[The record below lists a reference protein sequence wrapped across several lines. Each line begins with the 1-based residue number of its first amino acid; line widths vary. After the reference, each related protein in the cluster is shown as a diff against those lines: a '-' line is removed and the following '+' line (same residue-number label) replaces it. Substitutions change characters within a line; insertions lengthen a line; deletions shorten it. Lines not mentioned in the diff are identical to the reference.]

1 MCLYRIAQEALRNI
15 AKHSRAREAWVAL
28 TATDDGI
35 LLSIEDTGVGF
46 SSDQTRGKLGLGLD
60 SMEERA
66 RLIGGEFTIRSE
78 PGKGTFGRSLGPM
91 FRGDAMKKARVLV
104 ADDHRILAE
113 GLRSLLEPEFE
124 LVDIVEDGRAL
135 VARARELSPDVIV
148 ADITMPLLNGIEAIR
163 QLKKADVPAK
173 VVFLTMHQDVTYA
186 AKAFELG
193 ASGFVL
199 KHSAPSELVTAIREA
214 LAGRTYVTP
223 LIAGELM
230 QAYRERAP
238 TGKTRRST

>member
-1 MCLYRIAQEALRNI
+1 
-15 AKHSRAREAWVAL
+15 
-28 TATDDGI
+28 
-35 LLSIEDTGVGF
+35 
-46 SSDQTRGKLGLGLD
+46 
-60 SMEERA
+60 
-66 RLIGGEFTIRSE
+66 
-78 PGKGTFGRSLGPM
+78 M
-91 FRGDAMKKARVLV
+91 FREDAMKRARVLL

-113 GLRSLLEPEFE
+113 GLRSLLEPEFD
-124 LVDIVEDGRAL
+124 LVDIVEDGRTL
-135 VARARELSPDVIV
+135 VTRARELSPDVIV
-148 ADITMPLLNGIEAIR
+148 VDITMPLLNGLEAIQ
-163 QLKKADVPAK
+163 QLKKAAVPAK

-230 QAYRERAP
+230 QAYRDGA
-238 TGKTRRST
+238 GRRQDPAVDLTPRQREALQLFAEGRSAKEVAAILQISPRTAEFHKASILKMLGIRTTAELAQYAVRHGIIAS

>member
-1 MCLYRIAQEALRNI
+1 MLREN
-15 AKHSRAREAWVAL
+15 
-28 TATDDGI
+28 
-35 LLSIEDTGVGF
+35 
-46 SSDQTRGKLGLGLD
+46 
-60 SMEERA
+60 
-66 RLIGGEFTIRSE
+66 
-78 PGKGTFGRSLGPM
+78 
-91 FRGDAMKKARVLV
+91 AMKRARVLL

-124 LVDIVEDGRAL
+124 LVEIVEDGRTL
-135 VARARELSPDVIV
+135 VTRAKELFPDVIV
-148 ADITMPLLNGIEAIR
+148 ADITMPLLNGIEAVR
-163 QLKKADVPAK
+163 QLKKAGVSAK

-186 AKAFELG
+186 ARAFELG

-230 QAYRERAP
+230 QAYRDGAVKEQDP
-238 TGKTRRST
+238 TTELTPRQREVLQLFAEGRSAKEIAAILHISPRTAEFHKASIMKLLGIRTTAELAQYAVRHGIISS